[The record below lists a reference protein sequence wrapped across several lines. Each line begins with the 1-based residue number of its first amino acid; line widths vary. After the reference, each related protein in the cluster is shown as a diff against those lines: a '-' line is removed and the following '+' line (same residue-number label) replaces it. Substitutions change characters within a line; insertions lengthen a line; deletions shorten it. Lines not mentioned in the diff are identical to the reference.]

1 MSRHTVRV
9 PAGDDRASLYT
20 EITDKIIA
28 ELEAGRIPW
37 VQPWGTAAIKAP
49 LAMPRNAATL
59 RGYSGINVLILWGAV
74 FEHGFSGQ
82 SWLTFRQALGLGGHV
97 RKGERGTTVVYAD
110 RFTPDDERRRAAEAG
125 EEPGAIAFLKR
136 FTVFNTDQC
145 GGLPEEVAASVVP
158 PPPGQIEPRAE
169 ALIAATGADFRIGGA
184 RAYYNTTGDFVQVP
198 PPAAYFEPI
207 NWHRTAFHELG
218 HYADL
223 RIMPRR
229 CRSCGQVSRV
239 LARHVGIIGL
249 TEQAVVVPGSES
261 NGTGILGEAC
271 GRSARVFLA
280 AVSLP
285 DYRGDFRSW
294 ERTGRA
300 RCGGTIHACDPN
312 RAWHAARRIQM
323 IRPWLRRV
331 DALSRSSI
339 NSANPDR
346 YLPRPIAKATETRT
360 CKTLPDGQPSSPEQH
375 QASD

>member
-1 MSRHTVRV
+1 MRVRN
-9 PAGDDRASLYT
+9 PDTRDELADDFL
-20 EITDKIIA
+20 
-28 ELEAGRIPW
+28 
-37 VQPWGTAAIKAP
+37 
-49 LAMPRNAATL
+49 
-59 RGYSGINVLILWGAV
+59 
-74 FEHGFSGQ
+74 Q
-82 SWLTFRQALGLGGHV
+82 S
-97 RKGERGTTVVYAD
+97 
-110 RFTPDDERRRAAEAG
+110 
-125 EEPGAIAFLKR
+125 
-136 FTVFNTDQC
+136 
-145 GGLPEEVAASVVP
+145 
-158 PPPGQIEPRAE
+158 
-169 ALIAATGADFRIGGA
+169 TGADIREGHGEAMYVPSRDFISMPAFAGFKGA
-184 RAYYNTTGDFVQVP
+184 DHFYNV
-198 PPAAYFEPI
+198 
-207 NWHRTAFHELG
+207 AFHELT

-229 CRSCGQVSRV
+229 CRSRGQVSRV
-239 LARHVGIIGL
+239 SAQHVGIIGL

-271 GRSARVFLA
+271 GRSARGFLA

-294 ERTGRA
+294 GRTGRA

-331 DALSRSSI
+331 DALSGSSI

>member
-1 MSRHTVRV
+1 MMSQS
-9 PAGDDRASLYT
+9 DFL
-20 EITDKIIA
+20 KN
-28 ELEAGRIPW
+28 AGR
-37 VQPWGTAAIKAP
+37 WGGSDV
-49 LAMPRNAATL
+49 AT
-59 RGYSGINVLILWGAV
+59 RHY
-74 FEHGFSGQ
+74 
-82 SWLTFRQALGLGGHV
+82 
-97 RKGERGTTVVYAD
+97 
-110 RFTPDDERRRAAEAG
+110 RAAV
-125 EEPGAIAFLKR
+125 LSK
-136 FTVFNTDQC
+136 T
-145 GGLPEEVAASVVP
+145 
-158 PPPGQIEPRAE
+158 
-169 ALIAATGADFRIGGA
+169 
-184 RAYYNTTGDFVQVP
+184 
-198 PPAAYFEPI
+198 
-207 NWHRTAFHELG
+207 

-223 RIMPRR
+223 RIMRRR
-229 CRSCGQVSRV
+229 CRSRGQVSRV
-239 LARHVGIIGL
+239 SARHVGIIGL

>member
-1 MSRHTVRV
+1 MR
-9 PAGDDRASLYT
+9 D
-20 EITDKIIA
+20 
-28 ELEAGRIPW
+28 
-37 VQPWGTAAIKAP
+37 
-49 LAMPRNAATL
+49 
-59 RGYSGINVLILWGAV
+59 LW
-74 FEHGFSGQ
+74 
-82 SWLTFRQALGLGGHV
+82 
-97 RKGERGTTVVYAD
+97 
-110 RFTPDDERRRAAEAG
+110 P
-125 EEPGAIAFLKR
+125 
-136 FTVFNTDQC
+136 DQC
-145 GGLPEEVAASVVP
+145 VLC
-158 PPPGQIEPRAE
+158 RYRHK
-169 ALIAATGADFRIGGA
+169 T
-184 RAYYNTTGDFVQVP
+184 
-198 PPAAYFEPI
+198 
-207 NWHRTAFHELG
+207 

-229 CRSCGQVSRV
+229 CRSRGQVSRV
-239 LARHVGIIGL
+239 SARHVGIIGL

-271 GRSARVFLA
+271 GRSARGFLA

-294 ERTGRA
+294 GRTGRA

>member
-1 MSRHTVRV
+1 MPIAGAMQC
-9 PAGDDRASLYT
+9 PAVLSNTFLAHRRGSESCR
-20 EITDKIIA
+20 
-28 ELEAGRIPW
+28 
-37 VQPWGTAAIKAP
+37 QPRCWWP
-49 LAMPRNAATL
+49 
-59 RGYSGINVLILWGAV
+59 
-74 FEHGFSGQ
+74 
-82 SWLTFRQALGLGGHV
+82 
-97 RKGERGTTVVYAD
+97 
-110 RFTPDDERRRAAEAG
+110 RRRA
-125 EEPGAIAFLKR
+125 K
-136 FTVFNTDQC
+136 N
-145 GGLPEEVAASVVP
+145 
-158 PPPGQIEPRAE
+158 
-169 ALIAATGADFRIGGA
+169 AL
-184 RAYYNTTGDFVQVP
+184 
-198 PPAAYFEPI
+198 
-207 NWHRTAFHELG
+207 

-239 LARHVGIIGL
+239 SARHVGIIGL